1 MLARKRKLINECEAV
16 INKLENT
23 VMNSCRL
30 ISMMEM
36 KQDYLKDKYSEQLI
50 ENCCSEYGLSMEGEH
65 CFIAWP
71 VFLGERFDEIN
82 ICAVNLGISALYPAT
97 GRDAESSELSIRNYL
112 KSALNTLVVT
122 SLTAQGDGMVLR
134 FWPTHIDYTNRVEY
148 GTIIQSV
155 LTLST
160 LLNVGFLS
168 KDGHRCSGND
178 PETVRRNRVRFVME
192 ALNWLLYLGN
202 ACGPVGCAW
211 SYAEDC
217 IEAGTEKKI
226 TNAILPSEFS
236 FEALQN
242 YYELFTGEEELYRI
256 VTDLDSGFL
265 SRVRCSCD
273 SYMAWFKREQFSNGG
288 FRKNS
293 NREAASFPFSCC
305 ALSFFVYAGIAE
317 NDRSQP
323 ALRLINYLFSGTRN
337 FVFSSHD
344 VCDTYKFM
352 YQASQSRGCIN
363 DAYEIFPE
371 AVLFLNSCRLLDKH
385 DEAIPR
391 KYKLRLRQINY
402 RALESIL
409 GRVCSIEIGKTGKS
423 LAVKGRNEAQGFH
436 YPIYAIT
443 YVKQC
448 LEVFLRHESGVK
460 KRTSYIALPPLLYGK
475 TILISA
481 ALICLVAL
489 ASLIS
494 LTDTITSI
502 ILSIVS
508 LLAPILVRLVIG
520 KAQESSER

>member
-1 MLARKRKLINECEAV
+1 MLAGKRKLINDCDAA

-23 VMNSCRL
+23 VRNSCKL
-30 ISMMEM
+30 ISMTEM
-36 KQDYLKDKYSEQLI
+36 KRDYLKDQYPEQLM
-50 ENCCSEYGLSMEGEH
+50 EDCRREYGLSMEEER

-82 ICAVNLGISALYPAT
+82 ICAVNLGISTLYP
-97 GRDAESSELSIRNYL
+97 GRDTGSSEFPAGSYL
-112 KSALNTLVVT
+112 ESAINTLVVT
-122 SLTAQGDGMVLR
+122 SLTDQKNGMVLR

-168 KDGHRCSGND
+168 KDRISCSGSD

-192 ALNWLLYLGN
+192 ALNWLLYLGDTG
-202 ACGPVGCAW
+202 GPAGCAW

-217 IEAGTEKKI
+217 IEAGTEKRI
-226 TNAILPSEFS
+226 TNAILPSEYS

-242 YYELFTGEEELYRI
+242 YYELFAGEEELCGI
-256 VTDLDSGFL
+256 VTNLDPGFL
-265 SRVRCSCD
+265 PRVRRSCD

-293 NREAASFPFSCC
+293 NRDTVSFPFSCC
-305 ALSFFVYAGIAE
+305 TLSFFAYAGIEAD
-317 NDRSQP
+317 DRSQP
-323 ALRLINYLFSGTRN
+323 AFRLINYLFSGTGK
-337 FVFSSHD
+337 FTLSFHD

-352 YQASQSRGCIN
+352 YQASQSRGYIN

-371 AVLFLNSCRLLDKH
+371 AVLFLNSCRLLDKL
-385 DEAIPR
+385 DEALPS

-409 GRVCSIEIGKTGKS
+409 RRVCSIEMGMTGKS
-423 LAVKGRNEAQGFH
+423 LVVKGRNEAQGFH

-448 LEVFLRHESGVK
+448 LEVFLRHESGEK
-460 KRTSYIALPPLLYGK
+460 KQVSYIALPPLLDGK

-481 ALICLVAL
+481 ALICLVTL
-489 ASLIS
+489 AGLIS

-502 ILSIVS
+502 ILSIAS

-520 KAQESSER
+520 KAQGPGDR